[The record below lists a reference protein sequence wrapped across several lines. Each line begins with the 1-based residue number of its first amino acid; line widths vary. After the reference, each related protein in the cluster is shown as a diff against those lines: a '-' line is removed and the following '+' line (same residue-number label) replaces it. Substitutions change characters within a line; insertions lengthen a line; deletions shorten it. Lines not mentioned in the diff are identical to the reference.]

1 MRRATHA
8 LWALYTALAVCLLRC
23 ALVSQQAGAWGYT
36 IFFGGAAIGAAM
48 AIVHTSWLLDEHRN
62 VLVDL
67 DRATRPIKTEQDR
80 KVAALLAPCCEVWWA
95 TAGHDHDPEHC
106 TRKDQTT

>member
-8 LWALYTALAVCLLRC
+8 LWVLYTALAVGLLAA
-23 ALVSQQAGAWGYT
+23 ALISYQHHHWPGVV
-36 IFFGGAAIGAAM
+36 FFSAAAIGSAM
-48 AIVHTSWLLDEHRN
+48 AIVHSSWLLDEHHN

-95 TAGHDHDPEHC
+95 TAGTDHDPDHC

>member
-8 LWALYTALAVCLLRC
+8 LWALYTLLALFLLRC
-23 ALVSQQAGAWGYT
+23 ALVSYQAQAWPYAVL
-36 IFFGGAAIGAAM
+36 FGGAAICAAM
-48 AIVHTSWLLDEHRN
+48 AIVHSSWLLDEHHN

-80 KVAALLAPCCEVWWA
+80 KVAELLTPCCEVWWA
-95 TAGHDHDPEHC
+95 TAGHQHDPAHC